1 MREIPRGRLAP
12 DVEGGRWRVWAV
24 GGVGGGGEGG
34 LGMGDALEAVGKERR
49 ARQTTTN
56 ELPFLE
62 C

>member
-1 MREIPRGRLAP
+1 MAP